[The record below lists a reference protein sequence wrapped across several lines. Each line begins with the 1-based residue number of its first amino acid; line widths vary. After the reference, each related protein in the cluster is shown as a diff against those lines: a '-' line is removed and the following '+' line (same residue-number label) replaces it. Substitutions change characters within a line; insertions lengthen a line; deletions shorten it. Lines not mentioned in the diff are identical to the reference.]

1 MSATAASA
9 NAGKIKHLDA
19 QLKQVFK
26 ELSGVGN
33 ENDNTNAELF
43 RIIHNPGYT
52 TVLDVALATGIVES
66 MQTQVK
72 ALTGMRQALLEG
84 AKNAL
89 QTGTKAAGG

>member
-1 MSATAASA
+1 MAATAATVD
-9 NAGKIKHLDA
+9 AGKIKHLDA

-26 ELSGVGN
+26 EISGVGN